1 MDKAVNKGY
10 LQENFRLFHLRD
22 RLAPRVEPH
31 YHEFDKVVVLYAGAV
46 DYTVEGVSYR
56 MQPGDVLFVRHHDIH
71 CPVIDPDS
79 DYERAVLWIAPEF
92 LDRLDRKDEP
102 GGRKDDE
109 PGLRVCFD
117 RTSEERSCHYRPC
130 HERFSRIRRLLQELE
145 RAIGSEDFGA
155 ELLRDACFAQL
166 MVELG
171 RMVLSSAVAEDRS
184 TDDQI
189 EEVLRHIQLH
199 LNDDLS
205 VDTLASRCYLSRYYF
220 MRHFKESTGYS
231 VHAYIQQKRLTT
243 AAGLL
248 EQGLGITEAAVR
260 VGFREY
266 SSFLRAF
273 RKAFGMT
280 PGEYARTAPQ
290 LQSEYSE

>member
-1 MDKAVNKGY
+1 MDKAINKGY

-71 CPVIDPDS
+71 CPVIDPNS

-92 LDRLDRKDEP
+92 LDRLDREETPDASGEE
-102 GGRKDDE
+102 E
-109 PGLRVCFD
+109 PGLRLCFD
-117 RTSEERSCHYRPC
+117 RTSELRSCHYRPC

-155 ELLRDACFAQL
+155 DLMRDACIALL
-166 MVELG
+166 MVELN
-171 RMVLSSAVAEDRS
+171 RMVLSTAVAEDRS

-189 EEVLRHIQLH
+189 EEVLRHIHLH
-199 LNDDLS
+199 LSDDLS

-220 MRHFKESTGYS
+220 MRRFKESTGYS

-243 AAGLL
+243 AASLL